1 MITNNMIAINEKLN
15 SELNNKLLVLYVFHE
30 YNNRVAQFFQK
41 AIFYDK
47 NVDFI
52 VIVNDLKLKLQY
64 SAFPSNVKFFIR
76 DNIGFDF
83 GGWSDALL
91 TNNLY
96 KNYKYFIF
104 VNSSVLGPFINS
116 DYKGNWTDIFI
127 NGLQENNIKLFGS
140 TINTLRNPRDASHVQ
155 SYIYSMDIIT
165 LEYLIEC
172 GIFSMTK
179 YCASYSE
186 AVWMREV
193 QMSRRIIANNW
204 NIGSLMT
211 HYKNVDFT
219 FSNKKIS
226 DYNITFL
233 EDIYGCD
240 RNSMTHYWTPNE
252 LVFIKGN
259 RGLKNI
265 KGYDC

>member
-30 YNNRVAQFFQK
+30 YNNRVEQFFQK
-41 AIFYDK
+41 AIFNDK

-52 VIVNDLKLKLQY
+52 VIINNLKLKLQY
-64 SAFPSNVKFFIR
+64 NAFPSNVKFFIR

-155 SYIYSMDIIT
+155 SHIYSMDIIT

-179 YCASYSE
+179 YCASYIDTL
-186 AVWMREV
+186 WMREV

-226 DYNITFL
+226 DYNIIFL

-240 RNSMTHYWTPNE
+240 RNSMTHY
-252 LVFIKGN
+252 
-259 RGLKNI
+259 
-265 KGYDC
+265 

>member
-1 MITNNMIAINEKLN
+1 MITDVNEVIKN
-15 SELNNKLLVLYVFHE
+15 TLVLYVFNE
-30 YNNRVAQFFQK
+30 YNNRVEHFFSN
-41 AIFYDK
+41 AIFNDK

-52 VIVNDLKLKLQY
+52 IIINDLNLKLQY
-64 SAFPSNVKFFIR
+64 NIFPSNVKFFIR
-76 DNIGFDF
+76 ENIGYDF

-104 VNSSVLGPFINS
+104 VNSSVVGPFLSN
-116 DYKGNWTDIFI
+116 DYVGNWTDIYI

-140 TINTLRNPRDASHVQ
+140 TINTLNNPRDASHVQ
-155 SYIYSMDIIT
+155 SCIFSMDIIT
-165 LEYLIEC
+165 LEYLIKC
-172 GIFSMTK
+172 QIFSMTK
-179 YCASYSE
+179 YCDSYIDS
-186 AVWMREV
+186 VWLKEV
-193 QMSRRIIANNW
+193 QMSRKIIANNW

-211 HYKNVDFT
+211 YYKNVDFT
-219 FSNKKIS
+219 FSNKKVS
-226 DYNITFL
+226 DYNIEFI
-233 EDIYGCD
+233 EDIYGY
-240 RNSMTHYWTPNE
+240 NKNNYLQYWKPEE

>member
-1 MITNNMIAINEKLN
+1 MIADVNEVITKT
-15 SELNNKLLVLYVFHE
+15 LVLYVFFE

-52 VIVNDLKLKLQY
+52 VIINNLKLKLQTNT
-64 SAFPSNVKFFIR
+64 FPPNVKFFIR

-104 VNSSVLGPFINS
+104 ANASIIGPFNS
-116 DYKGNWTDIFI
+116 NNKWTDIYI

-140 TINTLRNPRDASHVQ
+140 TINCQGLPDTNSHVQ
-155 SYIYSMDIIT
+155 SYIFSMDIIT
-165 LEYLIEC
+165 LEYLIKC
-172 GIFSMTK
+172 GIFTMNNYTVSKNDTIDFK
-179 YCASYSE
+179 E
-186 AVWMREV
+186 IL
-193 QMSRRIIANNW
+193 MSRKIIENGW
-204 NIGSLMT
+204 NIGSLMKY
-211 HYKNVDFT
+211 YKNVDFT
-219 FSNKKIS
+219 FKTKKAG
-226 DYNITFL
+226 DYNIRFL
-233 EDIYGCD
+233 DDIMYD
-240 RNSMTHYWTPNE
+240 YWYKRGLWNLNE

-259 RGLKNI
+259 RDILI
-265 KGYDC
+265 

>member
-1 MITNNMIAINEKLN
+1 MIANNEKLN
-15 SELNNKLLVLYVFHE
+15 SELNKKLLVLYVFHE
-30 YNNRVAQFFQK
+30 YNYRVEQFFKK

-52 VIVNDLKLKLQY
+52 IIVNNITLKLQY
-64 SAFPSNVKFFIR
+64 NAFPSNVTFFIR

-96 KNYKYFIF
+96 KNYNYFIF
-104 VNSSVLGPFINS
+104 VNSSVLGPFIDS

-140 TINTLRNPRDASHVQ
+140 TINTICNPRDASHVQ
-155 SYIYSMDIIT
+155 SHIYSMDIIT

-179 YCASYSE
+179 YCASYLD

-193 QMSRRIIANNW
+193 QMSRKIIANNW
-204 NIGSLMT
+204 NIGSLIK

-219 FSNKKIS
+219 FSNKKVS

-233 EDIYGCD
+233 EDIYGYD
-240 RNSMTHYWTPNE
+240 KNNMTHYWTPQE
-252 LVFIKGN
+252 LVFVKGN